1 MKNLKLVMIAAL
13 ITFTSVG
20 FAQTGEYIGKLKP
33 ETIKI
38 SLDEALAM
46 PGLVEAMYEQ
56 LDESMLD
63 GEPGEVVVLKVEY
76 KDVVFLIIG
85 KREAWLSFFE
95 KEKVIIEEE
104 KDKDADLKS
113 PNGLV

>member
-1 MKNLKLVMIAAL
+1 MKNIKLVLIAAL

-56 LDESMLD
+56 LDESMLENEK
-63 GEPGEVVVLKVEY
+63 GGEVVFKVVY
-76 KDVVFLIIG
+76 KDILFLIIG
-85 KREAWLSFFE
+85 NYEEWLKFFYLENIEVE
-95 KEKVIIEEE
+95 KEDSELKV
-104 KDKDADLKS
+104 AD
-113 PNGLV
+113 GLR